1 MLRILPSVP
10 DDVLGKRCTTTVDG
24 DVALIAL
31 EAVAFLVLFT
41 TALYFKPWTRGP

>member
-1 MLRILPSVP
+1 MLKASGSV
-10 DDVLGKRCTTTVDG
+10 VDG

-41 TALYFKPWTRGP
+41 TALLSG